1 MKNIMNSMFLSCL
14 KATELI
20 EKKIHFGL
28 TSTEEM
34 QLKLHLMLCNACA
47 SYQKQSLILERSIA
61 KLCEPDNISVDFEKL
76 KQTIN
81 LKLETAGSNTQI
93 DKD

>member
-1 MKNIMNSMFLSCL
+1 MKNIMNSVFLSCV
-14 KATELI
+14 KATGLM

-28 TSTEEM
+28 TSAEEM
-34 QLKLHLMLCNACA
+34 QLKLHIMMCNACA
-47 SYQKQSLILERSIA
+47 RYEKQSLIIEKSIV

-81 LKLETAGSNTQI
+81 LKLKIAGNNTQI